1 MSIVTIYKFLIK
13 RISMKQKLYTSIGLM
28 SGTSMDGVDISI
40 IQSDGQYQFYNILD
54 DYFEYD
60 IELQAELIRLRN
72 LVLAENDLF
81 QYSKELGNLERKI
94 TVFHAEKIKQI
105 LLKYKHEVDLIGFH
119 GQTIFHEPQKKI
131 TKQLGDGK
139 LLSQLLKK
147 KVVYDFRQ
155 KDIENDGQ
163 GAPLTPI
170 FHYLISNIVNEKFKT
185 GFPIGFINIG
195 GITNLTKIINISNNF
210 EDNITAY
217 DIGPG
222 NCLIDDWVRKN
233 SNKKFDENGN
243 ISKAGKID
251 QLITNQIIENFNI
264 DTYSNSLDIKDFDNS
279 FARGLSFENGCTT
292 ITNFTGYL
300 IAKGIENIGSNSKIK
315 YLISGGGRKNI
326 ALMDC
331 IKENLNDK
339 NKFILDNI
347 DNYGF
352 NGDFIES
359 QAFGYLAIR
368 SFLNLPISFP
378 STTGCKE
385 PTLGGKIEV
394 NF

>member
-1 MSIVTIYKFLIK
+1 
-13 RISMKQKLYTSIGLM
+13 MKQKLYTSMGLM

-54 DYFEYD
+54 EYFDYD
-60 IELQAELIRLRN
+60 VKLQTELIRLRN
-72 LVLAENDLF
+72 LVLDKNDLSK
-81 QYSKELGNLERKI
+81 YSKELGNLERKI

-105 LLKYKHEVDLIGFH
+105 LLKYKHKIDLIGFH
-119 GQTIFHEPQKKI
+119 GQTIFHEPQIKI

-139 LLSQLLKK
+139 LLSQLLKI

-170 FHYLISNIVNEKFKT
+170 FHYLISTIVNEKFKT

-195 GITNLTKIINISNNF
+195 GITNLTKIISISSNF
-210 EDNITAY
+210 ENNITAY

-233 SNKKFDENGN
+233 SHKKFDENGS
-243 ISKAGKID
+243 ISKAGKIN
-251 QLITNQIIENFNI
+251 QLITNQITENFNI
-264 DTYSNSLDIKDFDNS
+264 DTYTKSLDIKDFDNS
-279 FARGLSFENGCTT
+279 FARGLTFENGCST

-300 IAKGIENIGSNSKIK
+300 IAKGIENIGTDSKIK

-326 ALMDC
+326 ALIDC
-331 IKENLNDK
+331 IKENLNNK
-339 NKFILDNI
+339 NNFVLDSI

-352 NGDFIES
+352 NGDYIES

-378 STTGCKE
+378 NTTGCTN
-385 PTLGGKIEV
+385 PTVGGKLV
-394 NF
+394 KNY

>member
-1 MSIVTIYKFLIK
+1 
-13 RISMKQKLYTSIGLM
+13 MKQKLYTSIGLM

-54 DYFEYD
+54 KYFEYD
-60 IELQAELIRLRN
+60 VDLQEELIGLRT
-72 LVLAENDLF
+72 LVVNQNDLLKN
-81 QYSKELGNLERKI
+81 SKELGNLERKI
-94 TVFHAEKIKQI
+94 TVFHAEKINHM
-105 LLKYKHEVDLIGFH
+105 LLEYNKEIDLIGFH
-119 GQTIFHEPQKKI
+119 GQTIFHDPQKKI
-131 TKQLGDGK
+131 SKQLGDGK

-155 KDIENDGQ
+155 KDIENEGQ

-170 FHYLISNIVNEKFKT
+170 FHLLLSKIINEKFKT

-195 GITNLTKIINISNNF
+195 GITNLTKILGISNNF
-210 EDNITAY
+210 EDNITAF

-251 QLITNQIIENFNI
+251 QLITNQIIDNFNI
-264 DTYSNSLDIKDFDNS
+264 DAYSKSLDIKDFDNS
-279 FARGLSFENGCTT
+279 FARGLSLENGCKT

-300 IAKGIENIGSNSKIK
+300 IAKGIENIGTDSKIK

-326 ALMDC
+326 ALIDC
-331 IKENLNDK
+331 IKENFNNKK
-339 NKFILDNI
+339 NFILDNI

-368 SFLNLPISFP
+368 SFLDLPISFP
-378 STTGCKE
+378 NTTGCAK
-385 PTLGGKIEV
+385 PTVGGKLV
-394 NF
+394 KNF

>member
-1 MSIVTIYKFLIK
+1 
-13 RISMKQKLYTSIGLM
+13 MKQKLYTSIGLM

-54 DYFEYD
+54 KYFEYD
-60 IELQAELIRLRN
+60 VELQAELIRLRN
-72 LVLAENDLF
+72 LVLGENDLF
-81 QYSKELGNLERKI
+81 KYSKELGNLERKI
-94 TVFHAEKIKQI
+94 TVFHAEKINQI
-105 LLKYKHEVDLIGFH
+105 LLKYKHEIDLIGFH

-147 KVVYDFRQ
+147 KVIYDFRQ
-155 KDIENDGQ
+155 KDIENEGQ

-170 FHYLISNIVNEKFKT
+170 FHYLISNIVNEKFNT

-195 GITNLTKIINISNNF
+195 GITNLTKIISISGNF

-264 DTYSNSLDIKDFDNS
+264 DTYSKSLDIKDFDNS
-279 FARGLSFENGCTT
+279 FARGLTFENGCST

-300 IAKGIENIGSNSKIK
+300 IAKGIENIGADNKIK

-326 ALMDC
+326 ALIDC
-331 IKENLNDK
+331 IKENLNNK
-339 NKFILDNI
+339 NNFILDNI

-352 NGDFIES
+352 NGDYVES

-368 SFLNLPISFP
+368 SFLDLPISFP
-378 STTGCKE
+378 NTTGCAK
-385 PTLGGKIEV
+385 PTVGGKLV
-394 NF
+394 KNF

>member
-1 MSIVTIYKFLIK
+1 
-13 RISMKQKLYTSIGLM
+13 MKQKLYTSIGLM

-54 DYFEYD
+54 KYFEYD
-60 IELQAELIRLRN
+60 VELQTELIRLRN
-72 LVLAENDLF
+72 LVLGENDLLK
-81 QYSKELGNLERKI
+81 YSKELGNLERKI
-94 TVFHAEKIKQI
+94 TVFHAEKINQI
-105 LLKYKHEVDLIGFH
+105 LLKYKHEIDLIGFH

-147 KVVYDFRQ
+147 KVVYNFRQ
-155 KDIENDGQ
+155 KDIENEGE

-195 GITNLTKIINISNNF
+195 GITNLTKIISISSNF

-243 ISKAGKID
+243 ISKTGKID

-264 DTYSNSLDIKDFDNS
+264 DTYSKSLDIKDFDNS
-279 FARGLSFENGCTT
+279 FARGLTFENGCAT

-300 IAKGIENIGSNSKIK
+300 IAKGIENISNDSKFK

-331 IKENLNDK
+331 IKENLN
-339 NKFILDNI
+339 NKYNFILDNI

-352 NGDFIES
+352 NGDYIES

-368 SFLNLPISFP
+368 SFLDLPISFP
-378 STTGCKE
+378 KTTGCIK
-385 PTLGGKIEV
+385 PTVGGKLAK

>member
-1 MSIVTIYKFLIK
+1 
-13 RISMKQKLYTSIGLM
+13 MKKKLYTSIGLM

-40 IQSDGQYQFYNILD
+40 IKSDGQYQFYNILD
-54 DYFEYD
+54 KYFEYD
-60 IELQAELIRLRN
+60 VELQAELIRLRN
-72 LVLAENDLF
+72 LVLVENDLF
-81 QYSKELGNLERKI
+81 KYSRELGNLERKI
-94 TVFHAEKIKQI
+94 TIFHAKKINQI
-105 LLKYKHEVDLIGFH
+105 LLKYKHEIDLIGFH

-147 KVVYDFRQ
+147 KVVYNFRQ
-155 KDIENDGQ
+155 KDIENEGQ

-195 GITNLTKIINISNNF
+195 GITNLTKIISISSNF

-264 DTYSNSLDIKDFDNS
+264 DTYSKSLDIKDFDNS
-279 FARGLSFENGCTT
+279 FARGLTFENGCAT
-292 ITNFTGYL
+292 ITYFTGYL
-300 IAKGIENIGSNSKIK
+300 IAKGIENIGTDNKIK

-326 ALMDC
+326 ALLDC
-331 IKENLNDK
+331 IKENLNNK
-339 NKFILDNI
+339 NNFILDNI

-352 NGDFIES
+352 NGDYIES

-368 SFLNLPISFP
+368 SFLDLPISFP
-378 STTGCKE
+378 NTTGCAK
-385 PTLGGKIEV
+385 PTVGGKLV
-394 NF
+394 KNF

>member
-1 MSIVTIYKFLIK
+1 
-13 RISMKQKLYTSIGLM
+13 MKKKLYTSIGLM
-28 SGTSMDGVDISI
+28 SGTSMDGVDLSI
-40 IQSDGQYQFYNILD
+40 IKSDGEQKFYNILD
-54 DYFEYD
+54 EYFEYD
-60 IELQAELIRLRN
+60 VRLREELIILRN
-72 LVLAENDLF
+72 IVLTQNDLLK
-81 QYSKELGNLERKI
+81 YSEELRDLERKI
-94 TVFHAEKIKQI
+94 TIFHAEKINHI
-105 LLKYKHEVDLIGFH
+105 LLDYKNEIDLIGFH
-119 GQTIFHEPQKKI
+119 GQTIFHDPQKKI

-155 KDIENDGQ
+155 KDIQNGGQ

-170 FHYLISNIVNEKFKT
+170 FHYLLSTIINEKFKIRY
-185 GFPIGFINIG
+185 PIGFINIG
-195 GITNLTKIINISNNF
+195 GITNLTNIKSKSNNF
-210 EDNITAY
+210 EENITAF

-251 QLITNQIIENFNI
+251 QLITNQIIDNFNI
-264 DTYSNSLDIKDFDNS
+264 ESYSKSLDVKDFDNS
-279 FARGLSFENGCTT
+279 FARGLSFENGCST

-300 IAKGIENIGSNSKIK
+300 IAKGIESSGNNSKIK
-315 YLISGGGRKNI
+315 YLICGGGRKNI
-326 ALMDC
+326 ALIDS
-331 IKENLNDK
+331 IKDNLNNK
-339 NKFILDNI
+339 NNFILDNI
-347 DNYGF
+347 DEYGF

-378 STTGCKE
+378 NTTGCIK
-385 PTLGGKIEV
+385 PTGGGKLV
-394 NF
+394 KNY

>member
-1 MSIVTIYKFLIK
+1 
-13 RISMKQKLYTSIGLM
+13 MKQKLYTSIGLM

-54 DYFEYD
+54 EYFEYD

-72 LVLAENDLF
+72 LVLGKNDLF
-81 QYSKELGNLERKI
+81 KYSKELGILERKI
-94 TVFHAEKIKQI
+94 TVFHAEKINEI
-105 LLKYKHEVDLIGFH
+105 LLKYKHKIDLIGFH

-139 LLSQLLKK
+139 LLSQLLKI
-147 KVVYDFRQ
+147 KVIYDFRQ

-170 FHYLISNIVNEKFKT
+170 FHHLISNIVNEKFKT

-195 GITNLTKIINISNNF
+195 GITNLTKIISISSNF
-210 EDNITAY
+210 EDNIIAY

-251 QLITNQIIENFNI
+251 QLTTNQIIENFNI
-264 DTYSNSLDIKDFDNS
+264 DSYSKSLDIKDFDNS
-279 FARGLSFENGCTT
+279 FARGLTFENGCST

-300 IAKGIENIGSNSKIK
+300 IAKGIENTGTDIKIK

-326 ALMDC
+326 ALIDC
-331 IKENLNDK
+331 IKENLNNK
-339 NKFILDNI
+339 NNFILDNI

-352 NGDFIES
+352 NGDYIES

-368 SFLNLPISFP
+368 SFLDLPISFP
-378 STTGCKE
+378 NTTGCAK
-385 PTLGGKIEV
+385 PTVGGKLV
-394 NF
+394 KNF

>member
-1 MSIVTIYKFLIK
+1 MGKIYTAL
-13 RISMKQKLYTSIGLM
+13 GLM

-40 IQSDGQYQFYNILD
+40 IQSDGQYQFHNILD
-54 DYFEYD
+54 EYFEYD
-60 IELQAELIRLRN
+60 VELQAELIRLRN
-72 LVLAENDLF
+72 LVLGENDLF
-81 QYSKELGNLERKI
+81 KYSEELGNLERKI
-94 TVFHAEKIKQI
+94 TVFHAEKINK
-105 LLKYKHEVDLIGFH
+105 LLTKYKHEIDLIGFH

-131 TKQLGDGK
+131 TNQLGDGK

-147 KVVYDFRQ
+147 KVIYDFRQ
-155 KDIENDGQ
+155 KDIENEGQ

-185 GFPIGFINIG
+185 GFPLGFINIG
-195 GITNLTKIINISNNF
+195 GITNLTKIISISNNL
-210 EDNITAY
+210 EDNIIAY

-233 SNKKFDENGN
+233 SNKKFDESGN

-264 DTYSNSLDIKDFDNS
+264 DTYSKSLDIKDFDNS

-300 IAKGIENIGSNSKIK
+300 IAKGIENIGTDSKIK

-326 ALMDC
+326 ALIDC
-331 IKENLNDK
+331 IKENLNNK
-339 NKFILDNI
+339 NNFILDNI

-368 SFLNLPISFP
+368 SFLDLPISFP
-378 STTGCKE
+378 KTTGCAK
-385 PTLGGKIEV
+385 PTVGGKLV
-394 NF
+394 KNF

>member
-1 MSIVTIYKFLIK
+1 
-13 RISMKQKLYTSIGLM
+13 MKQKIFTSIGLM

-40 IQSDGQYQFYNILD
+40 IQSDGQYEFYNILD
-54 DYFEYD
+54 KYFEYD
-60 IELQAELIRLRN
+60 VELQEELIRVRN
-72 LVLAENDLF
+72 LILNQNDLLKH
-81 QYSKELGNLERKI
+81 SKELGNLERKI
-94 TVFHAEKIKQI
+94 TVFHAEKINQI
-105 LLKYKHEVDLIGFH
+105 LLEYKNEIDLIGFH
-119 GQTIFHEPQKKI
+119 GQTIFHDSQKKI

-155 KDIENDGQ
+155 KDIENGGQ

-170 FHYLISNIVNEKFKT
+170 FHYLLSKIINEKFKT

-195 GITNLTKIINISNNF
+195 GITNLTNIKCMSNNF
-210 EDNITAY
+210 EDNITAF

-251 QLITNQIIENFNI
+251 QLITNQIIDNFKI
-264 DTYSNSLDIKDFDNS
+264 DSYSKSLDVKDFDNS
-279 FARGLSFENGCTT
+279 FARGLSFENGCST

-300 IAKGIENIGSNSKIK
+300 IAKGIENTATDNKIK

-326 ALMDC
+326 ALLDY
-331 IKENLNDK
+331 IKDNLDNK
-339 NKFILDNI
+339 NSYVLDNI
-347 DNYGF
+347 DKYGF
-352 NGDFIES
+352 NGDHIES

-378 STTGCKE
+378 STTRCKQ
-385 PTLGGKIEV
+385 PTLGGKIVE

>member
-1 MSIVTIYKFLIK
+1 MGKIYTAL
-13 RISMKQKLYTSIGLM
+13 GLM

-40 IQSDGQYQFYNILD
+40 IKSDGQYQFYNILD
-54 DYFEYD
+54 EYFEYD
-60 IELQAELIRLRN
+60 VDLQEELIKLRN
-72 LVLAENDLF
+72 IVLNQNDLLKN
-81 QYSKELGNLERKI
+81 SKELEDLERKI
-94 TVFHAEKIKQI
+94 TVFHAEKIKNI
-105 LLKYKHEVDLIGFH
+105 LLEYKNEIDLIGFH
-119 GQTIFHEPQKKI
+119 GQTIFHDPQKKI

-139 LLSQLLKK
+139 MLSQLLKK

-155 KDIENDGQ
+155 NDIENGGQ

-170 FHYLISNIVNEKFKT
+170 FHYVLSKIINEKFKT

-195 GITNLTKIINISNNF
+195 GITNLTITKSISNKLG
-210 EDNITAY
+210 DSITAF

-222 NCLIDDWVRKN
+222 NCLIDDWVRTN
-233 SNKKFDENGN
+233 SNKKFDEDGN

-251 QLITNQIIENFNI
+251 QLITNQIIDNFTI
-264 DTYSNSLDIKDFDNS
+264 DSYSKSLDVKDFDNS
-279 FARGLSFENGCTT
+279 FARGLSFENGCST

-300 IAKGIENIGSNSKIK
+300 IAKGIENTGTNNKIN

-326 ALMDC
+326 ALIDF
-331 IKENLNDK
+331 IKENLNNK
-339 NKFILDNI
+339 NNYILENI
-347 DNYGF
+347 DKYGF
-352 NGDFIES
+352 NGDYIES

-378 STTGCKE
+378 NTTGCKE
-385 PTLGGKIEV
+385 PTLCGRLVK

>member
-1 MSIVTIYKFLIK
+1 
-13 RISMKQKLYTSIGLM
+13 MKQKLYTSIGLM

-40 IQSDGQYQFYNILD
+40 IQSDGQYEFHNILD
-54 DYFEYD
+54 EYFEYD
-60 IELQAELIRLRN
+60 ADLQAELIRLRN
-72 LVLAENDLF
+72 LVLNQNDLLKN
-81 QYSKELGNLERKI
+81 SEELVNLERKI
-94 TVFHAEKIKQI
+94 TVFHAEKINDI
-105 LLKYKHEVDLIGFH
+105 LLEYKNEIDLIGFH
-119 GQTIFHEPQKKI
+119 GQTIFHNPQKKI
-131 TKQLGDGK
+131 TKQLGDGN

-155 KDIENDGQ
+155 KDIENGGQ

-170 FHYLISNIVNEKFKT
+170 FHYLLSNIINEKFKT

-195 GITNLTKIINISNNF
+195 GITNLTNIKSKSSNL
-210 EDNITAY
+210 EENIAAF
-217 DIGPG
+217 DLGPG

-243 ISKAGKID
+243 FSKAGKID
-251 QLITNQIIENFNI
+251 QLITNQIIDNFKI
-264 DTYSNSLDIKDFDNS
+264 DSYSKSLDVKDFDNS
-279 FARGLSFENGCTT
+279 FARGLSFENGCST

-300 IAKGIENIGSNSKIK
+300 IAKGIENTATDNKIK

-326 ALMDC
+326 ALLDY
-331 IKENLNDK
+331 IKDNLDNK
-339 NKFILDNI
+339 NNYVLDNI
-347 DNYGF
+347 DKYGF
-352 NGDFIES
+352 NGDHIES

-378 STTGCKE
+378 ATTGCKE
-385 PTLGGKIEV
+385 PSIGGKLVE

>member
-1 MSIVTIYKFLIK
+1 
-13 RISMKQKLYTSIGLM
+13 MKQKLFTSIGLM

-54 DYFEYD
+54 KYFEYD
-60 IELQAELIRLRN
+60 VELQAELIRLRN
-72 LVLAENDLF
+72 LVLGENDLF
-81 QYSKELGNLERKI
+81 KYSKELGNLERKI
-94 TVFHAEKIKQI
+94 TVFHAEKINQI
-105 LLKYKHEVDLIGFH
+105 LLKYKHEIDLIGFH

-195 GITNLTKIINISNNF
+195 GITNLTWIKSISGNF
-210 EDNITAY
+210 EDNISAF
-217 DIGPG
+217 DVGPG
-222 NCLIDDWVRKN
+222 NCLIDEWVRKN

-243 ISKAGKID
+243 ISKAGEID
-251 QLITNQIIENFNI
+251 QLITNQITENFNI
-264 DTYSNSLDIKDFDNS
+264 KSYSKSLDVKDFDNS
-279 FARGLSFENGCTT
+279 FARGLSFENGCST

-300 IAKGIENIGSNSKIK
+300 IAKGIESIGTNNRVK
-315 YLISGGGRKNI
+315 YLISGGGRKNCSLI
-326 ALMDC
+326 DC
-331 IKENLNDK
+331 IKDNLN
-339 NKFILDNI
+339 NKKDFILENI
-347 DNYGF
+347 DKYGF
-352 NGDFIES
+352 NGDYIES
-359 QAFGYLAIR
+359 QAFAYLAIR

-378 STTGCKE
+378 NTTGCAN
-385 PTLGGKIEV
+385 PTVGGKLV
-394 NF
+394 TNF

>member
-1 MSIVTIYKFLIK
+1 
-13 RISMKQKLYTSIGLM
+13 MKQKLYTSIGLM

-40 IQSDGQYQFYNILD
+40 IQSDGQYQFHNILD
-54 DYFEYD
+54 EYFEYD
-60 IELQAELIRLRN
+60 VELQAELIRLRN
-72 LVLAENDLF
+72 LVLGENDLF
-81 QYSKELGNLERKI
+81 KYSKELGNLERKI
-94 TVFHAEKIKQI
+94 TVFHAEKINQI
-105 LLKYKHEVDLIGFH
+105 LTKYKHEIDLIGFH

-170 FHYLISNIVNEKFKT
+170 FHYLISNIVNKKFKT

-195 GITNLTKIINISNNF
+195 GITNLTKIISISNNL
-210 EDNITAY
+210 EDNIIAY

-233 SNKKFDENGN
+233 SNKKFDESGN

-264 DTYSNSLDIKDFDNS
+264 DTYSKSLDIKDFDNS
-279 FARGLSFENGCTT
+279 FARGLTFENGCST

-300 IAKGIENIGSNSKIK
+300 IAKGIENIGTDSKIK

-326 ALMDC
+326 ALIDC
-331 IKENLNDK
+331 IKDNLNNK
-339 NKFILDNI
+339 NNFVLDNI
-347 DNYGF
+347 DKYGF

-378 STTGCKE
+378 NTTGCAK
-385 PTLGGKIEV
+385 PTVGGKLV
-394 NF
+394 KHF